1 MMPMFDRKVCN
12 VPKSQIS
19 FMDFFIRD
27 MFEAWSS
34 KYDVPSTLAP
44 SQQLFIYFILN
55 TWVWRK
61 METLRNRRNVCD
73 YWCLLPKDCDEYTEI
88 IEQLDEKNVA
98 LSSHEDISLSIQCSY
113 HSLNLSLTF
122 FITIDQ

>member
-88 IEQLDEKNVA
+88 IEQLDEKNVT
-98 LSSHEDISLSIQCSY
+98 LFTGIK
-113 HSLNLSLTF
+113 
-122 FITIDQ
+122 IDCCHPTRTSVLVYSVAIIR

>member
-61 METLRNRRNVCD
+61 METLRNRRNVYD

-88 IEQLDEKNVA
+88 IEQLDEKNVT
-98 LSSHEDISLSIQCSY
+98 LFTGIK
-113 HSLNLSLTF
+113 
-122 FITIDQ
+122 IDCCHPTRTSVLVYSVAIIR